1 MRCPF
6 CNSTYMS
13 DSHMQRLLHDF
24 YGHHFLSTS
33 CMVKKNENV
42 AGYCKDIKEGVYYLS
57 TFFKLTDFRS

>member
-1 MRCPF
+1 
-6 CNSTYMS
+6 MS